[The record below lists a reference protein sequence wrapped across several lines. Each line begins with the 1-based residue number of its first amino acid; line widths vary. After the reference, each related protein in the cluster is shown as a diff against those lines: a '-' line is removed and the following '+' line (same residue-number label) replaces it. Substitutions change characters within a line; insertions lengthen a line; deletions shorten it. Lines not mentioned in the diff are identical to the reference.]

1 MEAKKQQ
8 QARDFSDLLEA
19 GRNPYEV
26 ARRRDE
32 DASVAAQRKRI
43 ATKLAAGRERIAHQ
57 LVLEEDAWQRELKQR
72 DVDQVCHRS
81 CYHPPLVV

>member
-8 QARDFSDLLEA
+8 QAWDFNDLLEA
-19 GRNPYEV
+19 GLNPYEV

-43 ATKLAAGRERIAHQ
+43 ATKLAAGRERITHQ
-57 LVLEEDAWQRELKQR
+57 LVLEEDTWRRELKQR
-72 DVDQVCHRS
+72 DVDQVCRRS
-81 CYHPPLVV
+81 CYHPPLLM